1 MIYAA
6 ATAADDDDSILD
18 CFVDGN
24 YGNRFFAKII

>member
-6 ATAADDDDSILD
+6 ADDDDDSILD

-24 YGNRFFAKII
+24 YGNRFFAKSI